1 MIRSSAAPADINQR
15 GDTHT
20 LGEGKVLASE
30 HTILASDLRVIERFV
45 LGRGDDV
52 ETLLRAT
59 HIAPDLLKKPRERVP
74 ALQVGALLEELARQY
89 PGRALGLELATCH
102 RITDTH
108 VLGITAISSETT
120 LAALRRLSQYQALVS
135 TQEPLRLDENKDT
148 ITITKS
154 AVQTAPA
161 EHIIQSF
168 LFAVLLTA
176 VREISGF
183 SGDIVSVSFT
193 GKPMGEE
200 AAYRQIFGPR
210 VAFSAKHASMVFP
223 RDVLEKPISTS
234 NVDILTRNE
243 PMLASL
249 VRSVRENSLP
259 ANIKMAILD
268 RLPEHTLTED
278 EAAAANNMSLRTFQR
293 RLESE
298 GTRFRVLLDQTR
310 THLAESLLADAT
322 NTLAEVGFYCG
333 FSEQASFS
341 RAFKLWTGKT
351 PSAYRAKLLED
362 AV

>member
-1 MIRSSAAPADINQR
+1 M
-15 GDTHT
+15 
-20 LGEGKVLASE
+20 ASE

-45 LGRGDDV
+45 VGRGDDV
-52 ETLLRAT
+52 GTLLRAT
-59 HIAPDLLKKPRERVP
+59 HIAPDLLKKPRERIP
-74 ALQVGALLEELARQY
+74 ASQVGALLEELARQY

-135 TQEPLRLDENKDT
+135 TQEPLRLDEKKDT

-168 LFAVLLTA
+168 LFAVLFTA

-193 GKPMGEE
+193 GKSMGEE
-200 AAYRQIFGPR
+200 ASYRQIFGPR
-210 VAFSAKHASMVFP
+210 VAFSAQHASMVFP

-310 THLAESLLADAT
+310 THLAESLLADST

-341 RAFKLWTGKT
+341 RAFKRWTGKT

>member
-1 MIRSSAAPADINQR
+1 M
-15 GDTHT
+15 
-20 LGEGKVLASE
+20 ASE

-45 LGRGDDV
+45 ASQGDDIGS
-52 ETLLRAT
+52 LLQVAQ
-59 HIAPDLLKKPRERVP
+59 ISPDLLKQPRERIP
-74 ALQVGALLEELARQY
+74 SLRVGALLAELARKY
-89 PGRALGLELATCH
+89 PERELGLDLATCH

-135 TQEPLRLDENKDT
+135 TQQPLQLLEQSDSVT
-148 ITITKS
+148 VTKS
-154 AVQTAPA
+154 TVQAEPA

-183 SGDIVSVSFT
+183 AGDIVSVSFT
-193 GKPMGEE
+193 GKPMGSE
-200 AAYRQIFGPR
+200 AKYRKIFGPR
-210 VAFSAKHASMVFP
+210 VAFSAKSAAMVLP
-223 RDVLEKPISTS
+223 RAALEQPISTS

-259 ANIKMAILD
+259 AAVKMAILD
-268 RLPEHTLTED
+268 RLPDETLTE
-278 EAAAANNMSLRTFQR
+278 EAAAAAHNMSLRTFQR

-310 THLAESLLADAT
+310 TQLAESLLADAT

-341 RAFKLWTGKT
+341 RAFKRWTGKT
-351 PSAYRAKLLED
+351 PSAYRAILLDD